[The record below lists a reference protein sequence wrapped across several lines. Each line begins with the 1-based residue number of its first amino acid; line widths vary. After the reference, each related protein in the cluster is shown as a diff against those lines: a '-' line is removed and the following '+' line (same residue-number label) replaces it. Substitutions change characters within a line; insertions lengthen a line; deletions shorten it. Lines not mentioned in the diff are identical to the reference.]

1 MDQELQA
8 RIEPIT
14 SRLWMLAPKAVQAP
28 VETRPQPAELA
39 TPARRQRTGQLI
51 RTTA

>member
-1 MDQELQA
+1 MNQDLQV

-14 SRLWMLAPKAVQAP
+14 SRLWMLAPKTVHP
-28 VETRPQPAELA
+28 VETRPATTVAA
-39 TPARRQRTGQLI
+39 TPARRKTGQLI